1 MLAGE
6 NGRGRRPRNSEPGRR
21 GAAKKKLPASRVA
34 AFSRRMAFKHW
45 PLVRDVRFAQ
55 KSGRFLRGARK
66 RRPEID
72 WDEYLRIARHFKQ
85 DDMGSFQER
94 GYLFQ
99 LASDLPAN
107 AQVIEVGSWMGA
119 STCFIAG
126 GLKGDKAKIFAVDN
140 FQGLSTCGE
149 DSAWYNRHFKQLGSN
164 STLEIFRANFAALGF
179 ANRSEPVVS
188 DSLAAAKTLEAKRGT
203 IDFIFID
210 GDHSYAAC
218 KADIEAW
225 TPFVK
230 KGGVIAFHD
239 FGSRADGVTR
249 AIFETIKA
257 NRFAEI
263 VGVAGTIIAF
273 RV

>member
-1 MLAGE
+1 
-6 NGRGRRPRNSEPGRR
+6 
-21 GAAKKKLPASRVA
+21 
-34 AFSRRMAFKHW
+34 MAFKHW
-45 PLVRDVRFAQ
+45 PLVRDMRFAQ
-55 KSGRFLRGARK
+55 KFGRYARGARK
-66 RRPEID
+66 RRGDLNWSEFG
-72 WDEYLRIARHFKQ
+72 RIARHFKT
-85 DDMGSFQER
+85 DDMGSFPER

-99 LASDLPAN
+99 LASDLPAD

-126 GLKGDKAKIFAVDN
+126 GLKGAKAKIFAVDN

-149 DSAWYNRHFKQLGSN
+149 DAAWYNRHFRKLGAN
-164 STLEIFRANFAALGF
+164 STLDIFKKNFADLGF
-179 ANRSEPVVS
+179 SSRAEPVVS
-188 DSLAAAKTLEAKRGT
+188 DSLAAAQTLASKRGT

-210 GDHSYAAC
+210 GDHSYEAC
-218 KADIEAW
+218 KADIAAW

-230 KGGVIAFHD
+230 RGGVIAFHD

-257 NRFAEI
+257 QRFAEI